1 MAVLVLCPATEKEV
15 RSQLP
20 WDSETVDY
28 DKLIVYWPIKTKV
41 RIYKL
46 TSTPQTS

>member
-20 WDSETVDY
+20 WDSEMVDY
-28 DKLIVYWPIKTKV
+28 NKLCIDLLKQRLGYI
-41 RIYKL
+41 
-46 TSTPQTS
+46 S

>member
-20 WDSETVDY
+20 RDSENQRPELLANWNNKHKNKWDF
-28 DKLIVYWPIKTKV
+28 LP
-41 RIYKL
+41 
-46 TSTPQTS
+46 